1 MKKINLLF
9 FALMAAVLFSRNNST
24 GVVEEVLVEEV
35 VEVVETPIMEI
46 SNFENADLAAFTV
59 EFNAHFDKSM
69 ALFIA
74 GDQEGL
80 AALRPEGK
88 ALIAKSDDLKNS
100 VSEADKALLEEYL
113 KGKATEMLAVTSLDK
128 VGEKIEKESMK

>member
-1 MKKINLLF
+1 
-9 FALMAAVLFSRNNST
+9 
-24 GVVEEVLVEEV
+24 
-35 VEVVETPIMEI
+35 
-46 SNFENADLAAFTV
+46 
-59 EFNAHFDKSM
+59 M
-69 ALFIA
+69 ALLIA

>member
-59 EFNAHFDKSM
+59 
-69 ALFIA
+69 
-74 GDQEGL
+74 
-80 AALRPEGK
+80 
-88 ALIAKSDDLKNS
+88 
-100 VSEADKALLEEYL
+100 
-113 KGKATEMLAVTSLDK
+113 
-128 VGEKIEKESMK
+128 